1 MYNSKKLKEWPEQY
15 WNHIKRN
22 IGLIKIKEQEKLRS
36 TPIAIF
42 GVGGLGGSVVDQL
55 SRSGCE
61 KIVICDNGRF
71 KESNLNRQ
79 VCNRDDIGKMKVDV
93 IENLVKKVN
102 PTIQVKKYYR
112 ISEKIISE
120 ILESVK
126 VSVLTLDEPIT
137 SIIIS
142 RECAKKN
149 IPMLES
155 WGIPYLWAWWFT
167 SNSTDYEACYGLN
180 TQNMKIKD
188 IRKSRE
194 TIINIRKLFLMKIL
208 MFPGIKET
216 YNREQ
221 GTIEE
226 IISGNFRSI
235 SLAPIIRLTSAY
247 LTFEIFYSGIL
258 KIKEMILA
266 PNVIGYD
273 YLRMNEIKF
282 NFSKMS

>member
-1 MYNSKKLKEWPEQY
+1 LYNSKKLKEWPEQY

>member
-1 MYNSKKLKEWPEQY
+1 MYETKKLKEWSEPY

-22 IGLIKIKEQEKLRS
+22 IGLIKIKEQEHLRN
-36 TPIAIF
+36 TPIVIF
-42 GVGGLGGSVVDQL
+42 GVGGLGGSIVDQL
-55 SRSGCE
+55 VRSGCE
-61 KIVICDNGRF
+61 KIVICDNSRF

-79 VCNRDDIGKMKVDV
+79 LCNRDDIGKLKVDV
-93 IENLVKKVN
+93 IEHLMKKVN
-102 PTIQVKKYYR
+102 PKIQVKKYYK
-112 ISEKIISE
+112 ISEKNISD

-126 VSVLTLDEPIT
+126 VSVLTLDDPIT

-167 SNSTDYEACYGLN
+167 SNSINYEACYGLN
-180 TQNMKIKD
+180 TQNMKIED

-194 TIINIRKLFLMKIL
+194 TIINIRKLFLMKLL

-216 YNREQ
+216 YNREE
-221 GTIEE
+221 GAIEE
-226 IISGNFRSI
+226 IVSGKVRSI
-235 SLAPIIRLTSAY
+235 SLAPIIRITSAY

-258 KIKEMILA
+258 KIKKMILA

-273 YLRMNEIKF
+273 YLRMKEIKF
-282 NFSKMS
+282 NFSKIS